1 MSEPMWINGDPAS
14 YANDYEE
21 TQSGECGECGQES
34 EFPAYAEY
42 SHKTVSWYA
51 EWKCKYCGYENTS
64 EGWYDPNDDN

>member
-1 MSEPMWINGDPAS
+1 MSEPMWLGGDPAS

-21 TQSGECGECGQES
+21 TQSAECGECGQES

-42 SHKTVSWYA
+42 SNRIVSWYA
-51 EWKCKYCGYENTS
+51 EWKCKFCGYPNTS